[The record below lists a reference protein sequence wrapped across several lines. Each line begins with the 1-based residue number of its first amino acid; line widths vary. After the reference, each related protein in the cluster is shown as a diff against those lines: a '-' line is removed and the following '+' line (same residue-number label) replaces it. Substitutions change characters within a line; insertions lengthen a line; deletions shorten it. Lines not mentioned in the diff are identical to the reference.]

1 MAMATNA
8 PITTI
13 HQGIDAGRLKA
24 SSTPVTTADQF
35 PMVSEPPTRNR
46 WIRYSNNTQHATLSA
61 VTRSTSTP
69 NTTIETTSA
78 GISAI
83 TTSRMILAVDCEVCT
98 CGAGATTSLFAIISF
113 CFSIYFFGAAARARI
128 MPMTV
133 CFPRRTQSSSG
144 RYEGHEAW
152 QQPHSMHEVI
162 ICASTS
168 SQPFFWVIFER

>member
-1 MAMATNA
+1 MVQAGEVVTDYDKL
-8 PITTI
+8 
-13 HQGIDAGRLKA
+13 IDR
-24 SSTPVTTADQF
+24 Q
-35 PMVSEPPTRNR
+35 MER
-46 WIRYSNNTQHATLSA
+46 
-61 VTRSTSTP
+61 
-69 NTTIETTSA
+69 A

-144 RYEGHEAW
+144 R
-152 QQPHSMHEVI
+152 
-162 ICASTS
+162 
-168 SQPFFWVIFER
+168 